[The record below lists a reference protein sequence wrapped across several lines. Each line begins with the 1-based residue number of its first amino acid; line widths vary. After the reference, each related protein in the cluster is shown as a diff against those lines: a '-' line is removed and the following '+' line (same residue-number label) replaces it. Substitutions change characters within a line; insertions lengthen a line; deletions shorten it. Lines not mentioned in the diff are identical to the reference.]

1 MKTSLA
7 ASVSA
12 RRETWRQRIAK
23 IIALIVPLLIGGVAL
38 LLQEQVQTTDRLAAA
53 EAETQEK
60 RNLILSVF
68 SAHQDIETGG
78 RGYVLT
84 GDPEFLQPF
93 DKGTREL
100 ARIEP
105 ALRRAFAG
113 QPDDLTELAAIS
125 ELSHHKRDFTERVIS
140 LQKSGENRD
149 AVALIRNKDGK
160 RLMDSIRVHIT
171 SLLERENDRLTE
183 VSARSQQAISALRR
197 VTFGLL
203 FLLLA
208 LLLVAGFAI
217 LRTLRAREQAL
228 IQLEDVSLR
237 RQAVLENAMD
247 GILTLN
253 PSGSIESSNAATT
266 RLFGF
271 REAELDRRDVAMLF
285 AGQPAIG
292 AFARELRE
300 IHLSRDNQG
309 TARELTGKRKDGTEF
324 PIEIALSAMV
334 LNEGLRY
341 VAVIRDITERK
352 RVEQLKSE
360 FVSTVSH
367 ELRTPLTSIA
377 GSLGLLSGGA
387 AGELSERAGRLISI
401 AQNNANRLVR
411 LINDILDIEKIESGS
426 MPFHN
431 REIDLTAALA
441 ESIEANRSFADGYG
455 VRLALKAPQGTL
467 LINADP
473 DRLAQVFANLMSNA
487 IKFSPKGGTVTV
499 TVTPGTRS
507 HRVSFADEGLGIP
520 EEFRSRIF
528 GKFAQADSSD
538 TRQKGGTG
546 LGLSIV
552 REIVQRL
559 GGEVS
564 FESQLN
570 EGTSFHVDLPA
581 MIARPRITE
590 QGHEAS
596 LLLCGNIAASAFAEA
611 LRRSGNTVKLVGN
624 MEQVRDALAE
634 SVYDGIVVDMGL
646 PDGAGIEIIRTV
658 RETAEHAQT
667 PVLALGGRPGPDEM
681 EGDAALVLDWL
692 SKPVEVTR
700 LIDSVDAAARVLDG
714 TRPRVLHLEDDPDIA
729 RIVAEALEG
738 RADVVTVDGLAAARR
753 ELAQRSFDLAIL
765 DLTLTDGD
773 GSALLPDLH
782 RNGEPLLPVVIFS
795 AQDADPET
803 AGSVDAYL
811 TKART
816 PIGALVGIVESLTSP
831 TDTRE
836 TVA

>member
-1 MKTSLA
+1 MKASLS
-7 ASVSA
+7 ASVAA
-12 RRETWRQRIAK
+12 RRESWRQRIAK

-100 ARIEP
+100 GRIEP

-113 QPDDLTELAAIS
+113 QPEDLTELAAIS
-125 ELSHHKRDFTERVIS
+125 ELSHDKREFTDRIIS
-140 LQKSGENRD
+140 LQQAGDNAG
-149 AVALIRNKDGK
+149 AVALIRNKGGK
-160 RLMDSIRVHIT
+160 RLMDGIRSHIT
-171 SLLERENDRLTE
+171 SLLKRENDRLTE
-183 VSARSQQAISALRR
+183 VSARSQQAISALRQ
-197 VTFGLL
+197 VTFSLL

-208 LLLVAGFAI
+208 LLIIAGIAI

-253 PSGSIESSNAATT
+253 PSGSIETTNAATT
-266 RLFGF
+266 RLFGY
-271 REAELDRRDVAMLF
+271 REVELDRRDVGMLF
-285 AGQPAIG
+285 ASQPAIG
-292 AFARELRE
+292 EFARELRE
-300 IHLSRDNQG
+300 MHLSSDGAG
-309 TARELTGKRKDGTEF
+309 TAREIVGRRKDGTEF

-387 AGELSERAGRLISI
+387 AGELGERAGRLISI
-401 AQNNANRLVR
+401 AQSNANRLVR
-411 LINDILDIEKIESGS
+411 LINDILDIEKMESGR

-431 REIDLTAALA
+431 SELDLSAALA
-441 ESIEANRSFADGYG
+441 TSIEENRSFSDGYG
-455 VRLALKAPQGTL
+455 VKLALQAPQVPVWVR
-467 LINADP
+467 ADA

-487 IKFSPKGGTVTV
+487 IKFSPNGGTVSV
-499 TVTPGTRS
+499 TVSPGARY
-507 HRVSFADEGLGIP
+507 HRVSFTDEGHGIP

-559 GGEVS
+559 GGKVS
-564 FESQLN
+564 FDSQLN
-570 EGTSFHVDLPA
+570 KGTSFHVDLPA
-581 MIARPRITE
+581 LHDGPGRGTPG
-590 QGHEAS
+590 QEAG
-596 LLLCGNIAASAFAEA
+596 LLVCGNGAASAFTEA
-611 LRRSGNTVKLVGN
+611 LRRAGYTVSLVGN
-624 MEQVRDALAE
+624 VQAVRAALA
-634 SVYDGIVVDMGL
+634 SSNYDGIVVDMGL
-646 PDGAGIEIIRTV
+646 SVGAGIEIIRMV
-658 RETAEHAQT
+658 RETARHSGT
-667 PVLALGGRPGPDEM
+667 PILALGGKTGSREL

-692 SKPVEVTR
+692 RKPIEVGR
-700 LIDSVDAAARVLDG
+700 LIDSVDAASRVLDG
-714 TRPRVLHLEDDPDIA
+714 ARPRILHLEDDPDIA
-729 RIVAEALEG
+729 RIVTEALDG
-738 RADVVTVDGLAAARR
+738 RANVVAVDSLAAARR
-753 ELAQRSFDLAIL
+753 ELASNRFDLAIL

-773 GSALLPDLH
+773 GSALLPDL
-782 RNGEPLLPVVIFS
+782 RRDGEPLLPVVIFS

-803 AGSVDAYL
+803 AGSVDACL

-816 PIGALVGIVESLTSP
+816 PIGALVAIVESLTSP
-831 TDTRE
+831 TRTQE